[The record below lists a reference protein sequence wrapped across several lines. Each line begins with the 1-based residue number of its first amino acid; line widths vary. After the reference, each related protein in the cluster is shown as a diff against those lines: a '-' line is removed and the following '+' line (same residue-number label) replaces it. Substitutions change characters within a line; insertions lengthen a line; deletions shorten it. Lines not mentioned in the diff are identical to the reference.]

1 MAHVLQYHTGQM
13 LPKSPT
19 KSDANESANVD
30 ADVENAADSSV
41 LLPSVIK
48 VLRKLRDH
56 NPSLQRKLS
65 HGIASIDTTD
75 TDTNTDTG
83 DQEGSDHSLS
93 YWNRYEQSPMVIM
106 DQDTNKLIGIN
117 FGGLMVRLVNV
128 IPFLQALDEEKIELH
143 TINLGGTDIGMDNL
157 CEGIQH
163 LSVELRMSWK
173 KLYLGGCGISCRKG
187 MNDFVNVLKLCPNV
201 ETLDLRYN
209 DFNGEDMEKLNSQ
222 LSWNECKVS
231 ILHLEGN
238 VVKCDGAASV
248 GGILSQTKDL
258 KELYL
263 GANSIGVEGAKSL
276 ANGLNENT
284 SVVKIYL
291 EANLIG
297 DEGANALSEVLL
309 DQTERQCKVLEKL
322 YFDNNGIGKDAATK
336 LGNAVNSEG
345 LIGGSLFD

>member
-1 MAHVLQYHTGQM
+1 MVSLM
-13 LPKSPT
+13 L
-19 KSDANESANVD
+19 SDMGLMLDISFKTASHDEDDDLFVD
-30 ADVENAADSSV
+30 VDVDVDSSV
-41 LLPSVIK
+41 LLPSVVK

-65 HGIASIDTTD
+65 HGIASSTD
-75 TDTNTDTG
+75 TDTATAT
-83 DQEGSDHSLS
+83 DQEGPDHSLS
-93 YWNRYEQSPMVIM
+93 YWNRYKQSPMVIM
-106 DQDTNKLIGIN
+106 DQDNNNFIGIN

-128 IPFLQALDEEKIELH
+128 IPFLQALDEEKIDLH

-157 CEGIQH
+157 YEGIQN

-187 MNDFVNVLKLCPNV
+187 MDDFMNVLKLCPNV

-209 DFNGEDMEKLNSQ
+209 DFTGEDMEKFKSQ

-248 GGILSQTKDL
+248 GSILSQTKDL

-263 GANSIGVEGAKSL
+263 GGNRIGVEGAKAL
-276 ANGLNENT
+276 ANGLNENS

-297 DEGANALSEVLL
+297 DEGANAFSEVLL
-309 DQTERQCKVLEKL
+309 DQNERQCKVLEKL
-322 YFDNNGIGKDAATK
+322 YFENNGIGKDAATK
-336 LGNAVNSEG
+336 LGGAVNSAG